1 MALRTDRRGLRPRP
15 SRAEG
20 NEPGALVPR
29 TDRRGFLALSLRL
42 GGSAGLA
49 GIAGLRTLPAGAVD
63 PAPAD
68 ADGAFFSARER
79 EILTAVVARMVAT
92 GDPRAPALGDTRAL
106 EVIDRTCAELA
117 PEVTELLPLALRLFE
132 WWPFLFEL
140 RFRRFSDLEPEAQD
154 ASLEGWMRSR
164 FAVRRTAFL
173 ALRNLAL
180 LGWWSQE
187 ETWPLIGYRGPLL
200 EQPGQPR
207 KEAS

>member
-1 MALRTDRRGLRPRP
+1 MSL
-15 SRAEG
+15 
-20 NEPGALVPR
+20 R
-29 TDRRGFLALSLRL
+29 TDRRGFLALSLTI

-49 GIAGLRTLPAGAVD
+49 GIAGLRALPATAVGEGA
-63 PAPAD
+63 AGA
-68 ADGAFFSARER
+68 GAFFSARER
-79 EILTAVVARMVAT
+79 EILAAVVARMVET
-92 GDPRAPALGDTRAL
+92 GDPRAPALEDTRAL
-106 EVIDRTCAELA
+106 DVIDGACADLA
-117 PEVTELLPLALRLFE
+117 PELTGLLPMALRLFE

-140 RFRRFSDLEPEAQD
+140 RFRRFSDLGPEAQD

-200 EQPGQPR
+200 AA
-207 KEAS
+207 KEGSA